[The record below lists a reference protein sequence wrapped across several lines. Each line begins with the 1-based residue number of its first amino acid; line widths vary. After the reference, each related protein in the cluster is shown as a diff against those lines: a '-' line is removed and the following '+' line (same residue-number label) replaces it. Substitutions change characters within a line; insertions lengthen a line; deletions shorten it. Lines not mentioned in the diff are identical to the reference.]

1 MSTRNA
7 PSRAH
12 IRPSARVLAADD
24 DPQVLAVLSAI
35 LGSAGHTVL
44 LARSGEEC
52 MRVARS
58 ALPDIIL
65 LDVNMPVMDGFA
77 TAEALS
83 GGGETRNIPIVM
95 VTGLIDGKDRVR
107 ALKAGAVDFLSKPF
121 KPDELVAKVQSLAR
135 LKAYHDEMQRQQVGL
150 MADVA
155 GKGDQLKAALD
166 ISARFVP
173 REFLR
178 CLSKKSIAELAL
190 GDQVL
195 SDMAILFADI
205 RSFTAL
211 SERMTPR
218 DNFRFLNSYLGRMN
232 PFIWENGG
240 YIDKYIGDAIMALFP
255 TGAGSA
261 LDAAIAMLVYI
272 PVYNSHRA
280 ASGYA
285 PISIGV
291 GVNTGPVMLGVIGHE
306 RFMQGTVIS
315 DAVNLASRLEGLT
328 KIYGASLIVSNY
340 VLFGLEDPNRYHYR
354 FLDRVRLKGKA
365 DTVPVYEVFNGDPP
379 ELLERKKRTREA
391 FERGVYEYHAGDF
404 KLAAK
409 LFDEIHD
416 PEAPEK
422 AIEIYRT
429 RCRRSLKL
437 GSAEPVVEEPG

>member
-1 MSTRNA
+1 MRT
-7 PSRAH
+7 P
-12 IRPSARVLAADD
+12 ARVLAADD
-24 DPQVLAVLSAI
+24 DEQVLAVLSAI

-52 MRVARS
+52 VRVAQS

-65 LDVNMPVMDGFA
+65 LDVNMPGMDGFA
-77 TAEALS
+77 TAEALA
-83 GGGETRNIPIVM
+83 GRGETRNIPIVM

-121 KPDELVAKVQSLAR
+121 QPDELVAKVQSLAR
-135 LKAYHDEMQRQQVGL
+135 LKAYHDDMQSQQVGL
-150 MADVA
+150 MAEVA
-155 GKGDQLKAALD
+155 GKGDELKAALD

-205 RSFTAL
+205 RSFTSL
-211 SERMTPR
+211 SEKMTPR

-255 TGAGSA
+255 SGAGSA
-261 LDAAIAMLVYI
+261 LDAGIAMLAQI

-280 ASGYA
+280 AFGYA
-285 PISIGV
+285 PIRIGV
-291 GVNTGPVMLGVIGHE
+291 GVNAGPVMLGVIGHE

-328 KIYGASLIVSNY
+328 KIYGASLIVSNH

-354 FLDRVRLKGKA
+354 FLDRVRLRGKE

-379 ELLERKKRTREA
+379 ELLERKKRTRET

-404 KLAAK
+404 TLAAK
-409 LFDEIHD
+409 LFDEIRD
-416 PEAPEK
+416 PKAPEK
-422 AIEIYRT
+422 AIEIYRI
-429 RCRRSLKL
+429 RCMRSLKL
-437 GSAEPVVEEPG
+437 GSAEPAVEELG

>member
-1 MSTRNA
+1 MRT
-7 PSRAH
+7 P
-12 IRPSARVLAADD
+12 ARVLAADD
-24 DPQVLAVLSAI
+24 DEQVLAVLSAI

-52 MRVARS
+52 VRVAQS

-65 LDVNMPVMDGFA
+65 LDVNMPGMDGFA
-77 TAEALS
+77 TAEALA
-83 GGGETRNIPIVM
+83 GRGETRNIPIVM
-95 VTGLIDGKDRVR
+95 VTGRIDGKDRVR

-121 KPDELVAKVQSLAR
+121 RPDELVAKVQSLAR
-135 LKAYHDEMQRQQVGL
+135 LKAYHDDMQSQQVGL
-150 MADVA
+150 MAEVA
-155 GKGDQLKAALD
+155 GKGDELKAALD

-205 RSFTAL
+205 RSFTSL
-211 SERMTPR
+211 SEKMTPR

-255 TGAGSA
+255 SGAGSA
-261 LDAAIAMLVYI
+261 LDAGIAMLAQI

-280 ASGYA
+280 AFGYA
-285 PISIGV
+285 PIRIGV
-291 GVNTGPVMLGVIGHE
+291 GVNAGPVMLGVIGHE

-328 KIYGASLIVSNY
+328 KIYGASLIVSNH

-354 FLDRVRLKGKA
+354 FLDRVRLRGKE

-379 ELLERKKRTREA
+379 ELLERKKRTRET

-404 KLAAK
+404 TLAAK
-409 LFDEIHD
+409 LFDEIRD
-416 PEAPEK
+416 PKAPEK
-422 AIEIYRT
+422 AIEIYRI
-429 RCRRSLKL
+429 RCMRSLKL
-437 GSAEPVVEEPG
+437 GSAEPAVEELG